1 MDGAFGS
8 RFAARHSPLVIAY
21 STPPSSEPGR
31 PSSTSSSW
39 NVRMYCKPTAAIVA
53 QNNAA
58 AAEIGPLSSA
68 AIPFWYD
75 NGMSVQLTVR
85 IPDELAG
92 FVDQDVAE
100 GRAVSRADA
109 IAKALAREQRRRAA
123 ERDVELLLA
132 HRGKLDDLEGLA
144 EHAASTPLELD

>member
-1 MDGAFGS
+1 
-8 RFAARHSPLVIAY
+8 
-21 STPPSSEPGR
+21 
-31 PSSTSSSW
+31 
-39 NVRMYCKPTAAIVA
+39 
-53 QNNAA
+53 
-58 AAEIGPLSSA
+58 
-68 AIPFWYD
+68 
-75 NGMSVQLTVR
+75 MSVQLTVR

-132 HRGKLDDLEGLA
+132 HRGELNDLDGLA
-144 EHAASTPLELD
+144 EHAATTPLEID

>member
-1 MDGAFGS
+1 
-8 RFAARHSPLVIAY
+8 
-21 STPPSSEPGR
+21 
-31 PSSTSSSW
+31 
-39 NVRMYCKPTAAIVA
+39 
-53 QNNAA
+53 
-58 AAEIGPLSSA
+58 
-68 AIPFWYD
+68 
-75 NGMSVQLTVR
+75 MSVQLTVR

-132 HRGKLDDLEGLA
+132 HRGEPHDLDGLA
-144 EHAASTPLELD
+144 EHAGTTPLEID